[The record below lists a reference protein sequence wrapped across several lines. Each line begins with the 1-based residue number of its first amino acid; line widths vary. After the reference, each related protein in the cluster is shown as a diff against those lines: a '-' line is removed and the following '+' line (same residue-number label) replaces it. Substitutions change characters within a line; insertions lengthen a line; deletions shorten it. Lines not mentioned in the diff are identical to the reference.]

1 MIYIWVDAR
10 GGWGERHFISENQ
23 YKIVKSMSD
32 SLLHLIINKSRTV
45 KYREKK
51 KRLFVE
57 KKEL

>member
-1 MIYIWVDAR
+1 
-10 GGWGERHFISENQ
+10 
-23 YKIVKSMSD
+23 MSD